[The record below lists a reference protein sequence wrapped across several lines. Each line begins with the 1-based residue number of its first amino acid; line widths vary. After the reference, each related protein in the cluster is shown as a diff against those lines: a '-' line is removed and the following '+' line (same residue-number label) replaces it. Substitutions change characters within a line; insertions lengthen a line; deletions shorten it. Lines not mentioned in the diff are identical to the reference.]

1 MLSALW
7 SDVRYAVRG
16 YLRIPVFTTVAVA
29 TLALGIGSAT
39 AIFSVVEAVLLR
51 PLPYPGSPEL
61 VAIAQVRRDTRASL
75 ALSPPNF
82 FDLKDQ
88 STVFSSIAAYGTPGV
103 TISGAGGDPEA
114 IRAATASPD
123 LFSVLGVSP
132 ALGRGFSV
140 GDGVQGAPRIAVVSH
155 GLWQRRFAGDTGV
168 LGREMLVDN
177 APTVIVGVMPA
188 AFDFPARGTDLW
200 LPLQLSRTQP
210 SNRGIPAA
218 KYREYRILSVVAR
231 LRSGVSLAAA
241 QRETARVGD
250 VLARDYPDA
259 NRELTIGITPLRDA
273 FVGTSR
279 AALLL
284 LFAAVSCVLLIACA
298 NASSLI
304 LVRAATRTREL
315 AIRRALGAGRG
326 RLVRQMLAESVVLA
340 AAGGA
345 AGLLLATWI
354 VELFVRFAPA
364 GIPRLETVR
373 ADATTAAFAVAV
385 AGTAGIIFGLVPAL
399 QDHGRREH
407 DALRSAGRGSVGG
420 SNQQVRHVLIVVEV
434 ALSTMLTAGAGLLI
448 QSFVRLSRVDTGFR
462 TKAVLT
468 VDRVEL
474 PRSRAGVS
482 RSAPF
487 FDELIARLRATPG
500 IDAAGATIGLPLDP
514 RARFFVDDSTF
525 SIARRALLPV
535 GQRPTAALHVVAG
548 DYFAAAAIP
557 LERGRWFDARDR
569 GESPAVVVINE
580 AMARRYW
587 PNEDPIG
594 QTLTHDLTI
603 LAGQHATRRIVGIVG
618 DVRHFGLERQ
628 PEPQM
633 FIPHLQMPW
642 PSMALVL
649 RTSLPLTRVNAIVRE
664 EVHALDASVPVP
676 SALPL
681 DRIVAD
687 AIGQPRF
694 RSWVVGLFA
703 SAALLLAMVGLY
715 GTIAFSVHQRRRE
728 LALRLALG
736 ASPTQAIGIVMGSGL
751 RLAGAGALVGA
762 VGAVVA
768 ARFLR
773 AMLFGVGPADP
784 ATLAVV
790 PAAILIVAGV
800 ACYLPARRI
809 LRIEP
814 LRALTD
820 DGA

>member
-7 SDVRYAVRG
+7 SDARYAVRG

-39 AIFSVVEAVLLR
+39 AIFSVVQAVLLE
-51 PLPYPGSPEL
+51 PLPYPRSTEL
-61 VAIAQVRRDTRASL
+61 VAVAQVRRDSRAPLS
-75 ALSPPNF
+75 LSPPNY
-82 FDLKDQ
+82 FDVEAQ
-88 STVFSSIAAYGTPGV
+88 SRVFSGIAAYGRPGV
-103 TISGAGGDPEA
+103 TIAGAGGDPEA
-114 IRAATASPD
+114 ILAATASPG
-123 LFSVLGVSP
+123 LFSVLGISP
-132 ALGRGFSV
+132 VLGRGFTA
-140 GDGVQGAPRIAVVSH
+140 GDATPGAPRIAVISY
-155 GLWQRRFAGDTGV
+155 GLWQRRFAGDGGV
-168 LGREMLVDN
+168 LGHEVLIDN
-177 APTVIVGVMPA
+177 APTVVVGVMPA

-210 SNRGIPAA
+210 PNPGIPAA

-231 LRSGVSLAAA
+231 LRPGVSLATA
-241 QRETARVGD
+241 QRETARIGD

-273 FVGTSR
+273 FVRTSR
-279 AALLL
+279 PALLL
-284 LFAAVSCVLLIACA
+284 LFAAVTCVLLIACA

-304 LVRAATRTREL
+304 LVRAATRTREI

-326 RLVRQMLAESVVLA
+326 RLVRQMLAESVILA

-345 AGLLLATWI
+345 AGLLLAAWI

-364 GIPRLETVR
+364 GIPRLENVHV
-373 ADATTAAFAVAV
+373 DAATAAFAVAI
-385 AGTAGIIFGLVPAL
+385 AGTVGIVFGLVPAL
-399 QDHGRREH
+399 QAPGAGEH

-420 SNQQVRHVLIVVEV
+420 SNRQVRHLLIVVEV
-434 ALSTMLTAGAGLLI
+434 ALSTMLTAGAGLLV

-462 TKAVLT
+462 TDAVVA
-468 VDRVEL
+468 VDRIEL
-474 PRSRAGVS
+474 PRSRAAIS

-487 FDELIARLRATPG
+487 FEQLLARLRETPG

-535 GQRPTAALHVVAG
+535 GQRPTAALHVVSG

-557 LERGRWFDARDR
+557 LKRGRWFDARDR

-580 AMARRYW
+580 AMAKRYW
-587 PNEDPIG
+587 PDEDPIG
-594 QTLTHDLTI
+594 QVLTHDLTI
-603 LAGQHATRRIVGIVG
+603 LPAQNATRRIVGIVG

-649 RTSLPLTRVNAIVRE
+649 RTSLPIARVNAIVRAQ
-664 EVHALDASVPVP
+664 VHALDATVPVP
-676 SALPL
+676 SALPM
-681 DRIVAD
+681 DRVVAD

-703 SAALLLAMVGLY
+703 AAAVLLAMVGLY
-715 GTIAFSVHQRRRE
+715 GMIAFSVQQRRRE

-736 ASPTQAIGIVMGSGL
+736 ASSRHAIGIVMSSGL
-751 RLAGAGALVGA
+751 KLAGAGALIGA
-762 VGAVVA
+762 VGAVAA
-768 ARFLR
+768 ARFLS

-784 ATLAVV
+784 ATLGFAS
-790 PAAILIVAGV
+790 AAILLVAAG

-814 LRALTD
+814 LRALSDGTD
-820 DGA
+820 